1 MNLSDKVTIPAQ
13 VMVRPV
19 GDEIVILDLANG
31 SYFGLNPVGVR
42 IWQLLTDGQTLA
54 QVCDSMLGEFEVSPE
69 DIERDVLTLVQTL
82 VDKSLVTV
90 VG

>member
-1 MNLSDKVTIPAQ
+1 MNLSDNVTIPAQ
-13 VMVRPV
+13 VMIRTV